1 MFTHISSFWVKPLT
15 VVTLLGVST
24 LSFSASTYRVKAGDT
39 LSSIANQYGVS
50 IQELQNINN
59 LKSAND
65 IKIGDIVLL
74 NDSRAIS
81 YTGQKTTYT
90 IQAGDTISSIVKKF
104 DTTSAVL
111 AELNPSLQSNY
122 NQIVIGQKL
131 IVPAKTLTN
140 TTTANSSLKKAYTG
154 KNVEYK
160 VKSGDTFLGI
170 ANRFNIS
177 ASDLAELNNTDVMT
191 RVKIGQTLLIP
202 ETADSIKKLADEKT
216 STTDPKAT
224 TSKQTTTK
232 QTTATAQKPKTTPT
246 DTKTTTISKTGGK
259 VDVIN
264 YEVQKGDSLGV
275 LSQRYNVKLSA
286 LAEINGLS
294 NTSQL
299 KIGQKLVIPVIK

>member
-160 VKSGDTFLGI
+160 VKSGDAFLGI

-202 ETADSIKKLADEKT
+202 ETADSLKKLADEKT

-246 DTKTTTISKTGGK
+246 DTKTTTIGKTGGK

-264 YEVQKGDSLGV
+264 YEVQKGDSLGG

>member
-202 ETADSIKKLADEKT
+202 ETADSLKKLADEKT

-264 YEVQKGDSLGV
+264 YEVQKGDSLGG

>member
-24 LSFSASTYRVKAGDT
+24 LGFSASTYRVKAGDT
-39 LSSIANQYGVS
+39 LSSIAKQYGVS
-50 IQELQNINN
+50 VQELQNINN
-59 LKSAND
+59 LKSIND

-74 NDSRAIS
+74 NDSSAIS

-104 DTTSAVL
+104 DTTPAVL

-131 IVPAKTLTN
+131 IVPAKTVVN
-140 TTTANSSLKKAYTG
+140 TTTTTNSSPKKAYTG
-154 KNVEYK
+154 KNFVYK

-177 ASDLAELNNTDVMT
+177 ASDLAELNDTNVMT
-191 RVKIGQTLLIP
+191 RVQIGQTLLIP
-202 ETADSIKKLADEKT
+202 ETADSLKKLANE
-216 STTDPKAT
+216 KAT
-224 TSKQTTTK
+224 TTTQTTT
-232 QTTATAQKPKTTPT
+232 TTVKPKTT
-246 DTKTTTISKTGGK
+246 TTTIKTGGK

-264 YEVQKGDSLGV
+264 YEVQKGDSLGG

>member
-202 ETADSIKKLADEKT
+202 ETADSLKKLADEKT